1 MTNRRTPSHHPTAI
15 VDSQMNWSEKRP
27 VVHRSVDSHKEVMQ
41 MDPDLGDLTEELA
54 LVWQMEKDSQSVP
67 SAHFHFD
74 SGMFK
79 G

>member
-1 MTNRRTPSHHPTAI
+1 
-15 VDSQMNWSEKRP
+15 
-27 VVHRSVDSHKEVMQ
+27 

-54 LVWQMEKDSQSVP
+54 LVWQMRIDRQSVP
-67 SAHFHFD
+67 SAPFHFY

>member
-1 MTNRRTPSHHPTAI
+1 
-15 VDSQMNWSEKRP
+15 
-27 VVHRSVDSHKEVMQ
+27 

-54 LVWQMEKDSQSVP
+54 LVWQMGRDSQSVP
-67 SAHFHFD
+67 SAHFHFY

>member
-1 MTNRRTPSHHPTAI
+1 
-15 VDSQMNWSEKRP
+15 
-27 VVHRSVDSHKEVMQ
+27 

-54 LVWQMEKDSQSVP
+54 LIWQMGIDRQSVP

>member
-1 MTNRRTPSHHPTAI
+1 
-15 VDSQMNWSEKRP
+15 
-27 VVHRSVDSHKEVMQ
+27 MQ
-41 MDPDLGDLTEELA
+41 MDPDLGDLTEELVLA
-54 LVWQMEKDSQSVP
+54 WQMGKDRQSVP

>member
-1 MTNRRTPSHHPTAI
+1 
-15 VDSQMNWSEKRP
+15 
-27 VVHRSVDSHKEVMQ
+27 

>member
-1 MTNRRTPSHHPTAI
+1 
-15 VDSQMNWSEKRP
+15 
-27 VVHRSVDSHKEVMQ
+27 

-74 SGMFK
+74 SGMFLRNK
-79 G
+79 NVKRQKQRPRHYF